1 MLITQHAMDLGVKSD
16 TLNIYVK
23 YTINSYFYEEQI
35 DSPRTKHREC
45 TDHVYRTSAARQ
57 QQPKHSSAFVA
68 DSQNS

>member
-1 MLITQHAMDLGVKSD
+1 MLITQHAMDLGFKSD

-35 DSPRTKHREC
+35 DSPRTKHRE
-45 TDHVYRTSAARQ
+45 SAARQ